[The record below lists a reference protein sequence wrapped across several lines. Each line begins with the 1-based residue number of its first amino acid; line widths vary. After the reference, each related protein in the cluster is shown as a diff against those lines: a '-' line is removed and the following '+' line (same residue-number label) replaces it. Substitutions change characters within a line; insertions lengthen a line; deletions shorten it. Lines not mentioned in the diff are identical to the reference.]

1 MRAYALLVAVSAFTI
16 GCGEEDPALARFAPK
31 LSSYPFFDGRLADQK
46 PAAGVVPY
54 EVISTLYADGAGKNR
69 FLAVPPGAKIHF
81 DPTGR
86 WLFPDGT
93 TIIKTF
99 FFDPDERAP
108 GKDRRLV
115 ETRLLK
121 YTEGAWYA
129 VTYVWNAA
137 QTDAER
143 EIAGREI
150 HVDRVDGNGA
160 PAPVVYQ
167 VPSTSQ
173 CKSCHGQA
181 KKFVPLGPRSR
192 QLDRAHDFGAG
203 PENQLD
209 HMAKLGLF
217 DGPIPDEGART
228 KLVDPAGTA
237 PLVDRARAYLDAN
250 CAHCHNQEGFAAST
264 ALRLEIETTEAL
276 DLGVCRHPVAAG
288 GGSGGFL
295 FDVVPGHPEQSVMIY
310 RMKSSDPKAKMPQ
323 LPLTTVDEFGVRLLS
338 DWIASLAGGPCE

>member
-181 KKFVPLGPRSR
+181 KKFVPLGRR
-192 QLDRAHDFGAG
+192 KIGRAEQRGRRRLDRSERSAELVGHGIEQQGAQLFAFARGFSAAEFLNGAG
-203 PENQLD
+203 ALHGNRN
-209 HMAKLGLF
+209 HA
-217 DGPIPDEGART
+217 
-228 KLVDPAGTA
+228 
-237 PLVDRARAYLDAN
+237 AN
-250 CAHCHNQEGFAAST
+250 
-264 ALRLEIETTEAL
+264 RLK
-276 DLGVCRHPVAAG
+276 G
-288 GGSGGFL
+288 
-295 FDVVPGHPEQSVMIY
+295 
-310 RMKSSDPKAKMPQ
+310 
-323 LPLTTVDEFGVRLLS
+323 
-338 DWIASLAGGPCE
+338 LAGEHAARDSHAPHHAHAHGEREESYLIGAVDAGLAAQAA